1 MTNTTRTGCL
11 WRSFLFETSG
21 QSLIEGA
28 IVLPFLLLVTL
39 GVVELGVAIQHQHSL
54 SSLSREGSNLISRDT
69 SLEDAKDTLKS
80 ISNGS
85 VDFDSNS
92 RVIFS
97 VLKRGGTLNTP
108 NYGKLI
114 LYERY
119 EYGSYSASSKLT
131 TAGTPAFGSS
141 PDFAAAD
148 SDNDTS
154 LQVENAPAGLVTVN
168 GGLVYVTEVFSSH
181 TLITPL
187 DRFGVNVPQSLYSVA
202 YF

>member
-1 MTNTTRTGCL
+1 MIATTYVRRLCQ
-11 WRSFLFETSG
+11 SFVVETSG
-21 QSLIEGA
+21 QSLIEA
-28 IVLPFLLLVTL
+28 ALVLPFLLLVTL
-39 GVVELGVAIQHQHSL
+39 GVVELGVAIQHQHSV
-54 SSLSREGSNLISRDT
+54 STLSREGSNLISRDT
-69 SLEDAKDTLKS
+69 TLEDAGDTLKA

-97 VLKRGGTLNTP
+97 VLKRGGTVNTS

-119 EYGSYSASSKLT
+119 EYGGYSAASKLRT
-131 TAGTPAFGSS
+131 IGTPSFGSS
-141 PDFAAAD
+141 PTFAAPD

-154 LQVENAPAGLVTVN
+154 LQLTNAPAGLATVN
-168 GGLVYVTEVFSSH
+168 GGLVYVTEVFSRH

-187 DRFGVNVPQSLYSVA
+187 NRFGVNVPQTLYSVA